1 MKEIDERGR
10 NCPLPV
16 IDTKEAIIS
25 GSSGD
30 ELCIIVDNNIAV
42 QNVKKL
48 LKHFSMESK
57 TDIISETEFRIY
69 TVINKNETIT
79 ERNNENVNQKSE
91 EETVSC
97 FHDIIKKGQVIV
109 ISSDQM
115 GEPNEELGKLLMNG
129 FIFALLKQDKLPEKI
144 IFYNGG
150 ARLSCEGSQVLED
163 LKEMSAMGVDIIT
176 CGTCVKTLGIE
187 DKVQVGRV
195 SNMYEICELMT
206 NAGSLV
212 KP

>member
-1 MKEIDERGR
+1 MREIDERGR

-16 IDTKEAIIS
+16 IDTKEAINS
-25 GSSGD
+25 GNDGD

-48 LKHFSMESK
+48 LNHFSMTSRTE
-57 TDIISETEFRIY
+57 IISKKEFRIY
-69 TVINKNETIT
+69 TVINKNTSALET
-79 ERNNENVNQKSE
+79 NLDNKDNEEDKE
-91 EETVSC
+91 EISC
-97 FHDIIKKGQVIV
+97 TPDIIKKGQVV
-109 ISSDQM
+109 AISSDQM
-115 GEPNEELGKLLMNG
+115 GGPNEELGRLLMNG
-129 FIFALLKQDKLPEKI
+129 FIFALLKQDRLPETI

-150 ARLSCEGSQVLED
+150 ATLSCEGSKVIDD
-163 LKEMSAMGVDIIT
+163 LKEMNAMGVDIIT

-206 NAGSLV
+206 KAKLLI

>member
-16 IDTKEAIIS
+16 IDTKEAIAT
-25 GSSGD
+25 GNNGE

-48 LKHFSMESK
+48 LNHFSMTSR
-57 TDIISETEFRIY
+57 TDIINEKEFRIY
-69 TVINKNETIT
+69 TVINKDTLETDKNRDSEQDEPDNEDICCTP
-79 ERNNENVNQKSE
+79 
-91 EETVSC
+91 
-97 FHDIIKKGQVIV
+97 DIIKKGQVV
-109 ISSDQM
+109 AISSDQM
-115 GEPNEELGKLLMNG
+115 GGPNEELGRLLMNG
-129 FIFALLKQDKLPEKI
+129 FIFALLKQDRLPETI

-150 ARLSCEGSQVLED
+150 AALSCEGSKVLDD

-176 CGTCVKTLGIE
+176 CGTCIKTLGME

-206 NAGSLV
+206 NARSLV